1 MRRGPGSLGSLSGIF
16 GTSRNAALG
25 PWTGTLEAVDARSG
39 DERVKRCLD
48 RKIQRFQCPGK

>member
-1 MRRGPGSLGSLSGIF
+1 MRRGPGSLGSFSGIF

-25 PWTGTLEAVDARSG
+25 PWTGRLEAVDARSG

-48 RKIQRFQCPGK
+48 RKIQRF